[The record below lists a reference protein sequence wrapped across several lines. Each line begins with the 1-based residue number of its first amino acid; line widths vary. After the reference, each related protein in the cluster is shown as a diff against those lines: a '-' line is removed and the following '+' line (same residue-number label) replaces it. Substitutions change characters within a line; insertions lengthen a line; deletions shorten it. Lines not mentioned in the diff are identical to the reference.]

1 MDKIKKI
8 DFSFIKS
15 TKTKKVIVAFHG
27 WQGNKD
33 SFLPL
38 VKNSLFNDYS
48 WFLLQGPYRV
58 NNDLNRRTWSYEL
71 EPNNWAYE
79 EPKQIIHNFFKDEVF
94 NKFES
99 KDVYVIGFSLGAL
112 VCYEYICSMNKTL
125 GGIFPVSGFMR
136 SKTINLNSKQ
146 IKTPILIGH
155 GENDS
160 IVPVEKSMEAYKALK
175 AENANVE
182 ITTYDAQHHIPIKM
196 LTKISQKIKNTP

>member
-1 MDKIKKI
+1 MGKLKKI

-15 TKTKKVIVAFHG
+15 TKTKKAIVAFHG

-38 VKNSLFNDYS
+38 VKNPLFNDYN

-58 NNDLNRRTWSYEL
+58 NNDPNRRTWSYEL

-79 EPKQIIHNFFKDEVF
+79 EPKKIIHNFFEDEVF

-99 KDVYVIGFSLGAL
+99 KDVYIIGFSLGAL

-136 SKTINLNSKQ
+136 SKTINLNPNQ
-146 IKTPILIGH
+146 IKTPIVIGH
-155 GENDS
+155 GENDG
-160 IVPVEKSMEAYKALK
+160 IVPVERSMEAYKALK

-182 ITTYDAQHHIPIKM
+182 IITYDAQHHIPIKM
-196 LTKISQKIKNTP
+196 LTKISQKIRNAP